1 MKKQG
6 VQLKYATKRKI
17 NGFIFTLP
25 FLIGFLMFF
34 LMPILQTI
42 RYSFNEVSVGEQGGM
57 SLNFIGF
64 QNYINL
70 FTTEITTTSST
81 MLRLFVD
88 ENTQIITNTPLIVI
102 FSLFLA
108 LLANRKFKGR
118 TFVRIIFFLPI
129 VLGIEVVVEMLAT
142 TTGSEVT
149 QVEGSLFRESMV
161 SRMFIRYLSIPKS
174 MLDPIIA
181 FVDNIFQVIS
191 QSGVQ
196 TLVYLA
202 ALQSI
207 SPSLYEVAQIE
218 GATTYETFW
227 KVTIPSIMHITL
239 FIVVY
244 TIVDLFLS
252 SSIAVEAYS
261 FAFEKS
267 KIGVGS
273 ALSVVYIVNV
283 LVLLGLTLLVLR
295 KVVKKNE
302 N

>member
-6 VQLKYATKRKI
+6 FQLKYATNRQI

-25 FLIGFLMFF
+25 FLIGFLTFF
-34 LMPILQTI
+34 AMPIIQTI
-42 RYSFNEVSVGEQGGM
+42 RYSFNEVSVGERGGM
-57 SLNFIGF
+57 TLDYIGI
-64 QNYINL
+64 QNYISL

-81 MLRLFVD
+81 MLRLLVD
-88 ENTQIITNTPLIVI
+88 ENIQIITNTPVIVI
-102 FSLFLA
+102 FSLFMA

-118 TFVRIIFFLPI
+118 TIVRIIFFLPI
-129 VLGIEVVVEMLAT
+129 ILGIDVVVDMLAA
-142 TTGSEVT
+142 TTGSEVV
-149 QVEGSLFRESMV
+149 QVGGSLFGESMV
-161 SRMFIRYLSIPKS
+161 SRMFIRYLAIPKP
-174 MLDPIIA
+174 MLEPITA
-181 FVDNIFQVIS
+181 FVDNIFNVIS
-191 QSGVQ
+191 QAGVQ

-239 FIVVY
+239 FVVIY

-273 ALSVVYIVNV
+273 ALSVVYIINV

-302 N
+302 K

>member
-6 VQLKYATKRKI
+6 FQLKYATNRQI

-25 FLIGFLMFF
+25 FLIGFLTFF
-34 LMPILQTI
+34 AMPIIQTI
-42 RYSFNEVSVGEQGGM
+42 RYSFNEVSVGEKGGM
-57 SLNFIGF
+57 TLGYIGI
-64 QNYINL
+64 QNYISL

-88 ENTQIITNTPLIVI
+88 ENIQIITNTPVIVI
-102 FSLFLA
+102 FSLFMA

-118 TFVRIIFFLPI
+118 TIVRIIFFLPI
-129 VLGIEVVVEMLAT
+129 ILGIDVVIDMLAA
-142 TTGSEVT
+142 TTGSEVV
-149 QVEGSLFRESMV
+149 QVGGSLFGESMV
-161 SRMFIRYLSIPKS
+161 SRMFIRYLAIPKP
-174 MLDPIIA
+174 MLEPITA
-181 FVDNIFQVIS
+181 FVDNIFNVIS
-191 QSGVQ
+191 QAGVQ

-239 FIVVY
+239 FVVIY

-273 ALSVVYIVNV
+273 ALSVVYIINV

-302 N
+302 K